1 MTRDATGGPLSA
13 VLLDG
18 RARAAMVAHAREAAP
33 EECCGL
39 LVGAGREIVECVR
52 VRNVDPSPA
61 TRYRVDP
68 AAHIALNRR
77 LRGTGRQVVGCYHSH
92 PHSAPVPSE
101 ADHAEA
107 YYQDFIWL
115 IVSLRDGGDEVAAYE
130 LVGGRLT
137 AVAISP
143 SAPSSSS

>member
-1 MTRDATGGPLSA
+1 MRA
-13 VLLDG
+13 VLLG
-18 RARAAMVAHAREAAP
+18 ERMRGEMVAHAREAAP
-33 EECCGL
+33 DECCGL
-39 LVGAGREIVECVR
+39 LVGAGRLVMECVR
-52 VRNVDPSPA
+52 VRNVDPAPA

-77 LRGTGRQVVGCYHSH
+77 LRGTGRQVIGCYHSH

-107 YYQDFIWL
+107 YYPEFIWL
-115 IVSLRDGGDEVAAYE
+115 IVSLRAGAEDLAAY
-130 LVGGRLT
+130 VITGGRLT
-137 AVAISP
+137 PVEIRT